1 MTAPP
6 DDPLTGA
13 AAVEREPVPWLLQG
27 AVYGIGMF
35 STSMFLMSSVVV
47 PLWVATLESSPFLVG
62 MVLGARHFLPFV
74 LSIHGGALMDR
85 LGGRRVML
93 FFAFVGI
100 VIPLLFPVLPWIWAV
115 LALQMIAGLSDSMG
129 WLGAQ
134 ILIGQHMR
142 GSPTYTSRL
151 SFSVRFGH
159 LTAPPAIGLVW
170 DTLGSTWAFVG
181 LSLWGLGMLT
191 CAWLLPPGV
200 RNEHGEIV
208 EQPKQRVRV
217 GDVLPRLGDYVD
229 AFRLLAVPAI
239 ALVVM
244 ASMLSHIGSSVQS
257 TFYVVYLGGIGFSGT
272 EIGLLLSAAS
282 IAAAAGALLAGW
294 LAQRIKPYWLI
305 MGSIL
310 TSVLAVAVTPL
321 LGLFVLL
328 MIAAALRGG
337 ANGVSQPMVIST
349 VLRTAGPATQGKAAG
364 LRGTANR
371 TASIVAP
378 VIMGGL
384 AEFVGIENSFYVVGA
399 IVTVLMGLLALHVIR
414 SPELS
419 ASNRI

>member
-1 MTAPP
+1 MPW
-6 DDPLTGA
+6 PL
-13 AAVEREPVPWLLQG
+13 QC

-47 PLWVATLESSPFLVG
+47 PLWVAMLESSPLLVG
-62 MVLGARHFLPFV
+62 VVLGSRHFLPLF

-142 GSPTYTSRL
+142 GSPTYTGRL

-159 LTAPPAIGLVW
+159 LVAPAGIGWVLDTFGPNWAFIGLSV
-170 DTLGSTWAFVG
+170 
-181 LSLWGLGMLT
+181 WGLGMLV
-191 CAWLLPPGV
+191 CAWMLPPGA
-200 RNEHGEIV
+200 RDHDGEPAAGRT
-208 EQPKQRVRV
+208 ERV
-217 GDVLPRLGDYVD
+217 GVRDVLPRLADYRD
-229 AFRLLAVPAI
+229 AFRLLSIPTI

-244 ASMLSHIGSSVQS
+244 ASMLSHVGSSVQG
-257 TFYVVYLGGIGFSGT
+257 TFYVIYLGGVGFSAT
-272 EIGLLLSAAS
+272 EIGLLLSSAS
-282 IAAAAGALLAGW
+282 VAAALGALMAGPI
-294 LAQRIKPYWLI
+294 ARRVKPYWLI
-305 MGSIL
+305 MGTIL
-310 TSVLAVAVTPL
+310 TGVLAVCLTPL
-321 LGLFVLL
+321 LGVFFLL
-328 MIAAALRGG
+328 MAAAALRGG
-337 ANGVSQPMVIST
+337 ANGVSQPLVIST
-349 VLRTAGPATQGKAAG
+349 ILRTAGPSTQGKAAG

-371 TASIVAP
+371 TASIIAP
-378 VIMGGL
+378 VFMGGL
-384 AEFVGIENSFYVVGA
+384 AELVGIENSFYVVGA
-399 IVTVLMGLLALHVIR
+399 IVTVLMGLLVVHVVR
-414 SPELS
+414 SPKLS